1 MSSAVSSPTKKT
13 WKDLGV
19 RFVSAVVLL
28 LICMA
33 PFYFGGW
40 AWAALAALFGSRM
53 LYEWVRMSD
62 LGAGKL
68 AYGLPILGII
78 ISAIYAVQG
87 YWIYAGILCLITA
100 AVSIFERMRRGK
112 DAGKGLWSGFGVLYI
127 LVPCLT
133 IIALRGNEVGF
144 DTFGFKTL
152 IYIILVVVA
161 ADVGAYFGGS
171 YFKGPKLSP
180 KLSPNKTWSGFFSG
194 MVLAIILGGLATLFT
209 EMTFLRG
216 AMIAIPV
223 VFLSVG
229 GDLFESGLK
238 RKLKVKDTGELMPG
252 HGGLL
257 DRLDSL
263 MAASVGF
270 AILIYLFPSIWTL

>member
-144 DTFGFKTL
+144 DTFGFK
-152 IYIILVVVA
+152 
-161 ADVGAYFGGS
+161 
-171 YFKGPKLSP
+171 
-180 KLSPNKTWSGFFSG
+180 
-194 MVLAIILGGLATLFT
+194 
-209 EMTFLRG
+209 
-216 AMIAIPV
+216 IAIPV